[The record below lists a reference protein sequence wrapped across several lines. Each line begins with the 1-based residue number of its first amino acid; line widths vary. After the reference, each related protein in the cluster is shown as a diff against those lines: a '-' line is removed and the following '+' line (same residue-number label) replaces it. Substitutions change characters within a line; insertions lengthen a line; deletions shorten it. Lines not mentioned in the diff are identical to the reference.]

1 MPFSLVGRVRK
12 TVRAPF
18 DSRRRGS
25 PKQKHA
31 CELRTTEE
39 TAAADAVMK
48 AELNAFDDTEWI
60 LRLVEYVQ
68 RMLKHDRI
76 RVIGVC
82 YGHQIVGRALG
93 VKVARSDAWEIS
105 VSEVRLTPK
114 GKQIFEKDVLV
125 CPRL

>member
-1 MPFSLVGRVRK
+1 MRTSII
-12 TVRAPF
+12 
-18 DSRRRGS
+18 SRRREAYQHS
-25 PKQKHA
+25 QA

-39 TAAADAVMK
+39 TAAADAGLK
-48 AELNAFDDTEWI
+48 PELNAFDNTEWI

-68 RMLKHDRI
+68 KMLKHDRI

-125 CPRL
+125 CLRL